1 MLNIGSLILGACAW
15 LFAVLAILTPQAST
29 SHNKTL
35 VSFSL
40 CIISLIMQLFEI
52 NRRVLLGDYA
62 GIEDT
67 ILAVVIAAVV
77 SVSITTVLNIIALAK
92 SKTSKALQNS

>member
-1 MLNIGSLILGACAW
+1 MLNIVSLILGACAW

-29 SHNKTL
+29 SHNKTF

-67 ILAVVIAAVV
+67 IRAVVIAAVI
-77 SVSITTVLNIIALAK
+77 SGSITIILNIIALIKA
-92 SKTSKALQNS
+92 KTSKALQNS